1 MVVVLYNVVF
11 CIGCQVKSSV
21 RQLLSDCLMLV
32 STFEVI
38 FLHQLQG
45 CLPLV
50 LMFDVKEDIELEQ
63 GQGNFGISDLM
74 RVAYGRISLLVSNG
88 MFSEQT
94 VTTAILKT

>member
-1 MVVVLYNVVF
+1 
-11 CIGCQVKSSV
+11 
-21 RQLLSDCLMLV
+21 MLV

-63 GQGNFGISDLM
+63 GQGNFGYFWSDESSSWQDL
-74 RVAYGRISLLVSNG
+74 SSC
-88 MFSEQT
+88 Q
-94 VTTAILKT
+94 